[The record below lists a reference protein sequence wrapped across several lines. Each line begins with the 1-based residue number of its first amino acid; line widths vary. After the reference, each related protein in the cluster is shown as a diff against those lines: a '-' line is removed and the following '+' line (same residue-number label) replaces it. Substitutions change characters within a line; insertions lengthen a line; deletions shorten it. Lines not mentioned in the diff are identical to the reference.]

1 MCILRPRSKK
11 LANPYADRADKDSSN
26 LFTIFDTRR
35 ICLNS
40 KYDKTFDA
48 ED

>member
-1 MCILRPRSKK
+1 MCILRPRSEK

-35 ICLNS
+35 IWLNS
-40 KYDKTFDA
+40 EYDKTFDV
-48 ED
+48 EN